1 MEIDYLIVG
10 AGLFGSVFAREAT
23 NRGFKCLVID
33 KRDHI
38 AGNCF
43 TEKKDNIDIHKYGPH
58 IFHTNS
64 KEIWDYVNQ
73 FTEFNSFINRP
84 KVNYQNKI
92 YSFPINLMTLNQLWG
107 VKTPREALEKLRYV
121 KVDIQNPK
129 NLEEWILSQV
139 GKQIYQTFIYG
150 YTKKQWGME
159 PKELPSEIIKRL
171 PIRFSFDDNYYFDKY
186 QGIPVNGYT
195 DLVEK
200 MLDGIEVEINVDYFE
215 KRDYFDSI
223 ARKVVYTGPIDRFF
237 NYLHGELEYRSI
249 SFETEKLD
257 IDDYQGNAVINYTS
271 YDIPF
276 TRIIEHKHFTPNKKI
291 DCTYITKEFSQK
303 WNKGVDPYY
312 PINNDRNMSIFQK
325 YKKLIDYRKYIFGGR
340 LAEYRYYDMHQVIG
354 SSLSTFKKQISGNHD

>member
-43 TEKKDNIDIHKYGPH
+43 TEKKDDIDIHKYGPH
-58 IFHTNS
+58 IFHTNN
-64 KEIWDYVNQ
+64 KEIWEYVNQ
-73 FTEFNSFINRP
+73 FAEFNNFINRP

-107 VKTPREALEKLRYV
+107 VKTPLEAIEKLQYV
-121 KVDIQNPK
+121 KVDIENPK

-195 DLVEK
+195 ELVK
-200 MLDGIEVEINVDYFE
+200 NMLDGIDVELKLDYFS
-215 KRDYFDSI
+215 KRDHFDNI
-223 ARKVVYTGPIDRFF
+223 AKRVVYTGPIDRFF
-237 NYLHGELEYRSI
+237 NYSYGELEYRSI
-249 SFETEKLD
+249 SFETEKMY
-257 IDDYQGNAVINYTS
+257 IDDYQGNAVINYTA
-271 YDIPF
+271 YDVPF
-276 TRIIEHKHFTPNKKI
+276 TRIIEHKHFTPNRKTE
-291 DCTYITKEFSQK
+291 CTYVTREFSQK
-303 WNKGVDPYY
+303 WNKYVDPYY
-312 PINNDRNMSIFQK
+312 PINNDKNMSIFQQ
-325 YKKLIDYRKYIFGGR
+325 YKKLINHNKYIFGGR

-354 SSLSTFKKQISGNHD
+354 SALSTFKKQICSNHD